1 MKLNVLIMTP
11 KLRKG
16 KDKRVRMSVS
26 KLIWMVAL
34 YRVDFSEG
42 DTLSTGSFT
51 WKYIFGMMD

>member
-1 MKLNVLIMTP
+1 MIP
-11 KLRKG
+11 KLSKG
-16 KDKRVRMSVS
+16 KDKRVRMGVS